1 MTRNLAFVTNYC
13 PHYRT
18 GFFERLEARL
28 EGKFNSRVFFTD
40 QKDGWKAYGDF
51 EYEVLPRW
59 KPREHYEVAPTTFV
73 RLWQYD
79 PDVIVSGPV
88 DRFAAHASYL
98 YAKATDTPFALWT
111 GEWTLPKTTLRTV
124 TFPLIKRIYHGADS
138 IAVYGPHI
146 RDYLTDLGVDS
157 DKIHLA
163 WNTTDIE
170 YFQNPTEEEVQTLR
184 EQLEIPENAP
194 VALYVGRHTKEKGLE
209 YLIDAFREVV
219 DSVDPTP
226 YLLVVGDGNRR
237 DALESRADDLDT
249 VHFPGY
255 VDNRDL
261 RPYYG
266 LADVFVLP
274 SIQTEIFREP
284 WGLVVTE
291 AMAAGT
297 PVVTSSTVGI
307 AAAGV
312 VQDGRNGY
320 IVPERN
326 ATVLADRIERVLADQ
341 SVQAELG
348 DAAATDIMQYD
359 YDKMV
364 DGFVTAI
371 DDTNSY

>member
-1 MTRNLAFVTNYC
+1 MTRNLSFVTNYC

-18 GFFERLEARL
+18 RFFEHLETRL
-28 EGKFNSRVFFTD
+28 EGKFNSKVFFTD

-51 EYEVLPRW
+51 EYEVLPRL
-59 KPREHYEVAPTTFV
+59 KPRDHYEIAPTLFA

-98 YAKATDTPFALWT
+98 YAKATDTPFVLWT

-124 TFPLIKRIYHGADS
+124 TFPLIKRVYYGADS

-146 RDYLTDLGVDS
+146 RDYLIDLGVDQN
-157 DKIHLA
+157 KIHLA

-170 YFQNPTEEEVQTLR
+170 QFQNPTKNEVQALR
-184 EQLEIPENAP
+184 NQLNIPENAP
-194 VALYVGRHTKEKGLE
+194 IVLYVGRHTKEKGLE
-209 YLIDAFREVV
+209 YLIDAFQDIVN
-219 DSVDPTP
+219 SVTPTP
-226 YLLVVGDGNRR
+226 YLLLVGDGDRR
-237 DALESRADDLDT
+237 DELERQAADLET
-249 VHFPGY
+249 VCFPGY
-255 VDNRDL
+255 VDNTDL

-291 AMAAGT
+291 AMASGT
-297 PVVTSSTVGI
+297 PVITSSEVGV

-326 ATVLADRIERVLADQ
+326 SRVLADRIERVLTDKSAQ
-341 SVQAELG
+341 VELG
-348 DAAATDIMQYD
+348 EVAATNIIEYD

-364 DGFVTAI
+364 DGFIAAI
-371 DDTNSY
+371 DSVLEV